1 MRVTMLSVGSRGDV
15 QPLIAFGLGLEAIG
29 HDVRLATY
37 PSLEPFVTGRGLEFA
52 ELAEGALSVGVQTA
66 EGRRWAEKGQSW
78 LPTWVGYVRDARS
91 VAHRRLVNA
100 AAACE
105 GADVIVASNLAQVLG
120 FQMSNHFAVPLVRVL
135 FHAPTYWMSN
145 RSSPRLAGALRQLGW
160 VAARPWLNS
169 VRREAM
175 GLERLPLREPVA
187 DFDRRNM
194 PVLYPFSTAVF
205 PVPAGWDHDVVRV
218 TGYWFLDGALDA
230 APPAELIDF
239 LRSGPPPVYIGF
251 GTQLDTDPPL
261 TTRIMIDALRRA
273 EQRSVL
279 VRPREALAA
288 VGHGDDVFALEAVSH
303 AWLFPQC
310 AAVVHHSAS
319 GTTAAGLRAGVPTV
333 PVPHNSDQFSWA
345 RRLHQL
351 GVGSPPIPRRRLSAA
366 RLADAIKLATTDE
379 GMRRRAAALGET
391 IAAERGVD
399 RAVELFQDWF
409 GPAAGQTKK
418 TRADSASSARAA
430 LSGRSS

>member
-15 QPLIAFGLGLEAIG
+15 QPLIAFGLGLEAVG
-29 HDVRLATY
+29 HRVRLATY

-52 ELAEGALSVGVQTA
+52 ELAEGALSLGVQTA
-66 EGRRWAEKGQSW
+66 EGRRWAEKGQSH

-105 GADVIVASNLAQVLG
+105 DADVIVASNLAQVVG
-120 FQMSNHFAVPLVRVL
+120 FQMSSHFAVPLVRVL

-145 RSSPRLAGALRQLGW
+145 RSSPRLSAAARQLAW
-160 VAARPWLNS
+160 FAARPWLNS

-175 GLERLPLREPVA
+175 GLPPLPLHEPFA
-187 DFDRRNM
+187 DLDRRKM
-194 PVLYPFSTAVF
+194 PVLYPYSTAVF
-205 PVPAGWDHDVVRV
+205 PVPAGWGDAVRV
-218 TGYWFLDGALDA
+218 TGYWFLDGALDPD
-230 APPAELIDF
+230 PPAELIDF

-251 GTQLDTDPPL
+251 GTQLDTDPPG
-261 TTRIMIDALRRA
+261 TTRIMIDALRGAGR
-273 EQRSVL
+273 RGVL

-288 VGHGDDVFALEAVSH
+288 VTTGDDVFAIEAVSH

-319 GTTAAGLRAGVPTV
+319 GSTAAGLRAGVPTV

-345 RRLHQL
+345 KRVHQL
-351 GVGSPPIPRRRLSAA
+351 GAGSPPIPRRRLTPA
-366 RLADAIKLATTDE
+366 RLAEAIALATTDD
-379 GMRRRAAALGET
+379 GIRRRAAALGET
-391 IAAERGVD
+391 IAGERGVD
-399 RAVELFQDWF
+399 RAVDLFQDWF
-409 GPAAGQTKK
+409 APAAGQMTP
-418 TRADSASSARAA
+418 TAA
-430 LSGRSS
+430 LSGHSS